1 MFDEYLFTVEEAALI
16 LKQDVG
22 TVYRWLAVGKL
33 RGNRRGKRG
42 SWEIPASELQ
52 YWVGEKLTEAE
63 KTILDIAR
71 QVWSM
76 KRSAGYAER
85 KSYEEALDELLLGLS
100 RQFDAAR
107 AAKDVGQIKARISE
121 IAVSDSEATDESV
134 EVVESEPT
142 LESLRQLAALR
153 RRGKIGDEELRD
165 ILVERDWVEVYER
178 LTDEMIL
185 VYETDR
191 IHSI

>member
-1 MFDEYLFTVEEAALI
+1 MFDEYVFTVEEAALI

-63 KTILDIAR
+63 KTILDVAR
-71 QVWSM
+71 QVWGM
-76 KRSAGYAER
+76 QRKAGFAER
-85 KSYEEALDELLLGLS
+85 KSYEEALDELLLVLS

-107 AAKDVGQIKARISE
+107 ASKDVGRSKASAAE
-121 IAVSDSEATDESV
+121 IAGQGTRDTEGAAAADEA
-134 EVVESEPT
+134 EPT

>member
-1 MFDEYLFTVEEAALI
+1 MFDEYLFTVDEAALI

-42 SWEIPASELQ
+42 SWEIPATELQ
-52 YWVGEKLTEAE
+52 YWVSEKLTEAE

-71 QVWSM
+71 EIWSM
-76 KRSAGYAER
+76 QRNAGLAER
-85 KSYEEALDELLLGLS
+85 KSYEEALDELLLALS
-100 RQFDAAR
+100 RRFDAAR
-107 AAKDVGQIKARISE
+107 VTKEASKPPARAAGIDGAEVNDAPE
-121 IAVSDSEATDESV
+121 AEATEA
-134 EVVESEPT
+134 EPT

-153 RRGKIGDEELRD
+153 RRGKISDEELRD

-185 VYETDR
+185 VYESGA